1 VREQFSIRSASLS
14 QPHRASNVRNS
25 SEAPVGELSCRI
37 PAEPGSTEFATKLS
51 TIVARFSVGWL
62 VAANLVGVWMALLLV
77 EPGLGAGLGE
87 YSYGRWAPL
96 HLDWHL
102 YGWCSLPLVGALF
115 TYFLRPSGHALRQ
128 ARWALAAWSA
138 ALLVGGFG
146 WLQGETTGK
155 LFLDWTGV
163 VRLSF
168 VGAQIALWSLLAA
181 HWFNGHPSI
190 RLRSFVAPLLLLAL
204 AGVPVALYWAS
215 GQNAYPAIDP
225 STGGPTGASLLGST
239 LGIVLIFSLVP
250 SLLSGRRRDSPGV
263 RRHWI
268 CFGVSCGVFAALER
282 SQGSHHDLRQIAGLG
297 TLLIWIPLL
306 AIHLRGFQWNAGSR
320 RWLTAT
326 LCWWCLLVGTGFLEF
341 CPGILDR
348 TKFTHALVAHAHLAM
363 AGLVTSFNMLL
374 LTNLGPAA
382 GPLAK
387 RGPFALWHAGLVGHL
402 VTLALLAGY
411 EASDA
416 GWLFQRSE
424 TEAGLYIAR
433 LCAGAIMAGASVWW
447 LANVTRS
454 SDRDILDPA

>member
-1 VREQFSIRSASLS
+1 M
-14 QPHRASNVRNS
+14 
-25 SEAPVGELSCRI
+25 
-37 PAEPGSTEFATKLS
+37 
-51 TIVARFSVGWL
+51 IVARFSVGWL

-77 EPGLGAGLGE
+77 KPGLGAALGE
-87 YSYGRWAPL
+87 YSYGRWVPL
-96 HLDWHL
+96 HLDWQL

-115 TYFLRPSGHALRQ
+115 SYFLRPSDAALRQ
-128 ARWALAAWSA
+128 ARWALVAWSA
-138 ALLVGGFG
+138 ALLVGGFS
-146 WLQGETTGK
+146 WLQGDTTGK

-163 VRLSF
+163 ARLAF
-168 VGAQIALWSLLAA
+168 VGVQIALWSVLAA
-181 HWFNGHPSI
+181 HWWNARPSI

-204 AGVPVALYWAS
+204 AGVPIALFWAS
-215 GQNAYPAIDP
+215 GQNVYPAIDP

-239 LGIVLIFSLVP
+239 LGIVLIFSLMP
-250 SLLSGRRRDSPGV
+250 GLLSMRRPKCPGV

-268 CFGVSCGVFAALER
+268 CFGISCGIFAALER
-282 SQGSHHDLRQIAGLG
+282 HQSSHHDWRQIAGLG
-297 TLLIWIPLL
+297 TLLAWIPLL
-306 AIHLRGFQWNAGSR
+306 AVHLRGFQWNSGSR
-320 RWLTAT
+320 RWLIAT
-326 LCWWCLLVGTGFLEF
+326 LWWWSLLIGTGFLEF

-402 VTLALLAGY
+402 VTLALLAAF

-416 GWLFQRSE
+416 GWLFERSK

-433 LCAGAIMAGASVWW
+433 LFAGTIMAAASIWW
-447 LANVTRS
+447 LANVIRS
-454 SDRDILDPA
+454 TGRQILDPA